1 MTTPAATAVDYAVPA
16 APDAAESRVLRSAIE
31 SGTLA
36 AHALDQR
43 IDAGGLTPAQLSRA
57 QDAREAF
64 DAAIDCAA
72 AYERALDANSTPPE
86 GFPPEWNPPMY
97 SPTLAV
103 PTFCVARGRKV
114 QPRRRLMAPCG
125 EPAVMVS
132 IRVDDATIV
141 AGHCDEHLP
150 EPDPQLW
157 RRFQPRD
164 AARAQRIQSAMEE
177 IERACPQPDPDD
189 PRDAD
194 VLAHAA
200 GVDAIRAM
208 RLRLNGLALSG

>member
-1 MTTPAATAVDYAVPA
+1 MTTPAAIATDHAVPA
-16 APDAAESRVLRSAIE
+16 APDAAEVRVLRSAIE
-31 SGTLA
+31 SLTLA
-36 AHALDQR
+36 AQTLDVR
-43 IDAGGLTPAQLSRA
+43 IETGGLTPAQLGRA

-64 DAAIDCAA
+64 DSAVDCAA
-72 AYERALDANSTPPE
+72 AYERALDPNSTPPE
-86 GFPPEWNPPMY
+86 GFPPEWNPPIY
-97 SPTLAV
+97 SPTLSI
-103 PTFCVARGRKV
+103 PTTCVARGRKA

-125 EPAVMVS
+125 EPAVIVS

-177 IERACPQPDPDD
+177 VGRACPQPDPDD
-189 PRDAD
+189 PRDAE

-200 GVDAIRAM
+200 GIDAIRAM
-208 RLRLNGLALSG
+208 KSRLAGLSLAG